1 MVSVYVL
8 ELENNK
14 IYVGKSNN
22 PDKRINEHFQGSNCI
37 WTSKYKPIKTKYVIK
52 NCDEYDEDKWTKKMM
67 LEYGIENVRGGSYS
81 QTYLPEYQIKS
92 LEKEF
97 KTLNDKCY
105 NCGEFGHF
113 ISDCNFVNNTNKNDS
128 KGFLL
133 LRPFSY
139 VYNKIANIFTYPE
152 YDSSSSEVE
161 YSSDDDSSSELGSSD
176 DSSNYSSN
184 SSSRSDSSCS
194 SPEQKKIKYIPPR
207 HEQINPSVIQRPNA
221 KCFNCNNYGH
231 FARDCPNQCFKCGY
245 RGHWCLEC
253 PNSSSTRRFPR

>member
-1 MVSVYVL
+1 MSIFRDQIAFGHL
-8 ELENNK
+8 N
-14 IYVGKSNN
+14 I
-22 PDKRINEHFQGSNCI
+22 
-37 WTSKYKPIKTKYVIK
+37 KPIKTKYVIK

-161 YSSDDDSSSELGSSD
+161 YSVMTTLLQ
-176 DSSNYSSN
+176 N
-184 SSSRSDSSCS
+184 
-194 SPEQKKIKYIPPR
+194 
-207 HEQINPSVIQRPNA
+207 
-221 KCFNCNNYGH
+221 
-231 FARDCPNQCFKCGY
+231 
-245 RGHWCLEC
+245 
-253 PNSSSTRRFPR
+253 